1 LYEYDRKN
9 TTYDRGNELLTDMVA
24 AAIRCLSPE
33 TAHRGTVA
41 LLRAGAA
48 FLPSVQ
54 SEDARL
60 AVTVLGRQ
68 FANPIGLA
76 AGFDKDAQ
84 VPDAMLKLGFG
95 FVECGTVTPRPQ
107 GGNPRPRLFRLREDG
122 AAINRM
128 GFNNRGMADM
138 ARRLAA
144 RPRTGI
150 VGINIGA
157 NKDSTDRAADYRAC
171 FSCLAP
177 YADYITVNVSSPN
190 TPSLRGLQNRDEL
203 KHLLGLLTDARAVEN
218 LRIPLLLKIA
228 PDLDEHAVDDIVAV
242 VLASG
247 IEGMIVSN
255 TTIARPATLKS
266 AQAHQSGGLSGAP
279 LFGPSTAMLKAVRM
293 RAGSTLVL
301 IGVGGVASGEQ
312 AYAKLRAGAD
322 LVQLYTALTYAGPG
336 LINRIKSELLAYL
349 ARDGFAG
356 VAAATGR

>member
-1 LYEYDRKN
+1 
-9 TTYDRGNELLTDMVA
+9 MVA
-24 AAIRCLSPE
+24 AAIRCLPPE
-33 TAHRGTVA
+33 SAHRGTLA
-41 LLRAGAA
+41 LLKAGAA
-48 FLPSVQ
+48 LLPAPE
-54 SEDARL
+54 SEDTRL
-60 AVTVLGRQ
+60 AVTVLGLK
-68 FANPIGLA
+68 FPNPIGLA
-76 AGFDKDAQ
+76 AGFDKDAE

-95 FVECGTVTPRPQ
+95 FVECGTVTPQPQ

-122 AAINRM
+122 AVINRM

-138 ARRLAA
+138 ARRLMA

-157 NKDSTDRAADYRAC
+157 NKDSPDRAADYRAC

-177 YADYITVNVSSPN
+177 FADYIAVNVSSPN
-190 TPSLRGLQNRDEL
+190 TPGLRGLQNRDEL
-203 KHLLGLLTDARAVEN
+203 KHLLDLLIGARAAEN

-255 TTIARPATLKS
+255 TTIARPGTLKS
-266 AQAHQSGGLSGAP
+266 AHAHQSGGLSGAP
-279 LFGPSTAMLKAVRM
+279 LFVPSTAMLKAVRM
-293 RAGSTLVL
+293 RAGPALTL
-301 IGVGGVASGEQ
+301 IGVGGVATGEQ

-322 LVQLYTALTYAGPG
+322 LVQLYTALTYRGPG
-336 LINRIKSELLAYL
+336 LIGRIKHELLACL
-349 ARDGFAG
+349 ARDGFAS

>member
-1 LYEYDRKN
+1 M
-9 TTYDRGNELLTDMVA
+9 LTDTVA
-24 AAIRCLSPE
+24 AAIRCLPPE
-33 TAHRGTVA
+33 TAHRGTLA
-41 LLRAGAA
+41 LLKTGAA
-48 FLPSVQ
+48 LLPAARF
-54 SEDARL
+54 EDARL
-60 AVTVLGRQ
+60 AVTVLGLK
-68 FANPIGLA
+68 FPNPIGLA
-76 AGFDKDAQ
+76 AGFDKDAE

-107 GGNPRPRLFRLREDG
+107 NGNPCPRLFRLREDG
-122 AAINRM
+122 AVINRM

-138 ARRLAA
+138 VRRLMA

-171 FSCLAP
+171 FSCLASF
-177 YADYITVNVSSPN
+177 ADYIAVNVSSPN
-190 TPSLRGLQNRDEL
+190 TPGLRGLQNRDEL
-203 KHLLGLLTDARAVEN
+203 KHLLGLLTEARAVAN

-266 AQAHQSGGLSGAP
+266 AHAHQSGGLSGAP
-279 LFGPSTAMLKAVRM
+279 LFAPSTAMLKVVRM
-293 RAGSTLVL
+293 RAGSSLVL

-336 LINRIKSELLAYL
+336 LIGRLKSELLACL
-349 ARDGFAG
+349 TRDGFAS